1 MDVILLVLSI
11 LLIIVGLLGCILPVI
26 PGPPISF
33 IGLLIVHYTK
43 FASFGSTFLILMASL
58 AILVTVLDYVVPI
71 WGTKRLGGTRA
82 GMWGAT
88 IGLLIGLFF
97 GPIGI
102 IFGPLIG
109 AIIGETIRGAKSQ
122 EAFRAG
128 FGAFLGFL
136 MGVGIKLAASIYMTY
151 HFVKAVL

>member
-1 MDVILLVLSI
+1 MDIILLVLSI

-33 IGLLIVHYTK
+33 IGLLIVHFTK

-71 WGTKRLGGTRA
+71 WGTKRLGGTKS

-88 IGLLIGLFF
+88 IGLVIGLFF

>member
-1 MDVILLVLSI
+1 MDIILLVLSI

-33 IGLLIVHYTK
+33 IGLLIVHFTK

-71 WGTKRLGGTRA
+71 WGTKRLGGTKS

-88 IGLLIGLFF
+88 IGLVIGLFF

-151 HFVKAVL
+151 

>member
-1 MDVILLVLSI
+1 MDIILLILSI

-33 IGLLIVHYTK
+33 FGLLIVHFTK

-71 WGTKRLGGTRA
+71 WGTKRLGGTKS

-88 IGLLIGLFF
+88 IGLVIGLFF

-151 HFVKAVL
+151 HFVKAIL